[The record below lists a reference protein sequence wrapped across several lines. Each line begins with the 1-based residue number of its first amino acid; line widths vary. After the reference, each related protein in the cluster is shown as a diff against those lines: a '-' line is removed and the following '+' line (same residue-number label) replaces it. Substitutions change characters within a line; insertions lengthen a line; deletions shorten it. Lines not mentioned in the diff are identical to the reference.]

1 MNIRPIRN
9 EEDYV
14 AAMAR
19 IDELLGAESGTAEG
33 DELEVLALVVGKYE
47 DEHYPMPPS
56 NPIEAIKFR
65 MDQQGLTPCDL
76 EPSSDQADVY
86 RKCSTAVAGLA
97 CE

>member
-33 DELEVLALVVGKYE
+33 DELGVLALVVE
-47 DEHYPMPPS
+47 NTRMSIIQCPP
-56 NPIEAIKFR
+56 R
-65 MDQQGLTPCDL
+65 TPSRR
-76 EPSSDQADVY
+76 SSFAWIS
-86 RKCSTAVAGLA
+86 RG
-97 CE
+97 